1 MTGEGGAGMWLFFNE
16 GRILWRTVVLVAV
29 PPPPCKHV
37 VNVCGGIL
45 VVGCLHCVSSF
56 IGNDAKIN
64 DKKVVCKK
72 ILSVLQEKNVKSK
85 YKIRILRLN
94 FICGS
99 TRLTHHE
106 IPIKFR
112 KGRARSGGT
121 FEFVEDE
128 LKSSV
133 LHKGTVDGEK
143 PVPTGRNAMFS
154 TS

>member
-1 MTGEGGAGMWLFFNE
+1 MWLFFNE

-64 DKKVVCKK
+64 DKIVVCTK

-99 TRLTHHE
+99 TR
-106 IPIKFR
+106 
-112 KGRARSGGT
+112 ARSGGT

-143 PVPTGRNAMFS
+143 ACTNRKECDIFNFGK
-154 TS
+154 